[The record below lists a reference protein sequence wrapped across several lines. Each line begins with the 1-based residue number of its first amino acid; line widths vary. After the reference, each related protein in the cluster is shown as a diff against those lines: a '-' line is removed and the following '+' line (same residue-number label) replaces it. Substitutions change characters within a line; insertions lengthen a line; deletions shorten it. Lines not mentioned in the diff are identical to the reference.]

1 MSRKHEDEY
10 DGIIIFALLRLL
22 LFPFCTSLLKLV
34 VEDFSLHFISFEIFA
49 DLNASMLYVD

>member
-1 MSRKHEDEY
+1 MNNGKEDEY
-10 DGIIIFALLRLL
+10 DGFVTFALLRLL